1 VPALDSPSAAS
12 AAFCEGGQI
21 TAEEMQTMLAR
32 REWREGYL
40 AERIQDEILQ
50 EQIMIET
57 EGECIGQINALSV
70 IEFPGHPRPFGEPSA
85 SAASY
90 IGDGEFIDVERKAE
104 LGGNIHAK
112 GMMIMQAFLMSELE
126 LEQQLP
132 FTASLT
138 FEQSYSEVDG
148 DSASMA
154 ELCANQ
160 RSRWR
165 TD

>member
-1 VPALDSPSAAS
+1 
-12 AAFCEGGQI
+12 
-21 TAEEMQTMLAR
+21 M
-32 REWREGYL
+32 
-40 AERIQDEILQ
+40 
-50 EQIMIET
+50 
-57 EGECIGQINALSV
+57 
-70 IEFPGHPRPFGEPSA
+70 IEFPGHPRAFGEPSRI
-85 SAASY
+85 SCVVH

-138 FEQSYSEVDG
+138 FEQSYGEVDG

-154 ELCANQ
+154 ELCALISALANVPINQ
-160 RSRWR
+160 ASRSPLRRPVWSR
-165 TD
+165 AASRRPEREN